1 MITVV
6 LFNEHDEST
15 DEYTFDSEQ
24 IYFRWLALTRKTW
37 AYILTYI
44 NRGTDGEELYL

>member
-1 MITVV
+1 MVTVV
-6 LFNEHDEST
+6 LFDETDASIGEFDFDNE
-15 DEYTFDSEQ
+15 Q
-24 IYFRWLALTRKTW
+24 QYFRWLALTRRTW